1 MPGSWGEG
9 DLNRR
14 TYTFA
19 ESSAPLKLCAW
30 GVSNSAKHDVPITYG
45 LSFSQMDD
53 VNADLG
59 LLKSK
64 NTIRAGLQAL
74 GTLKRRYVRCTGGVG
89 DTCCFAAIAQ
99 TLRAQN
105 FPAQILRRGEFIF
118 LRIPQF

>member
-1 MPGSWGEG
+1 MRSWGVL
-9 DLNRR
+9 D
-14 TYTFA
+14 
-19 ESSAPLKLCAW
+19 SK
-30 GVSNSAKHDVPITYG
+30 KHHKHAAQG
-45 LSFSQMDD
+45 LSDSNKYHLHVACGLSVSQKDD
-53 VNADLG
+53 VNADLD